1 MKVSDLLYHLAKS
14 SLTQCQ
20 SAWKRLQDW
29 LPGDDTEISVSLV
42 ARFLVHCHQK
52 FEARTVL
59 TIRAGLSLPLSEE
72 SGIDFDHRHSK
83 MLAKAAFRKRPPA
96 SRVVPS
102 WSWEDALRALARK
115 RISPS
120 DKLSRFIRPCSC
132 RHALA
137 LTVPLS
143 GLPLI
148 IVELLQAALSNFS
161 SEARLY
167 LKSQAQFHAP
177 SLFDTPVLRAIVS
190 AR

>member
-1 MKVSDLLYHLAKS
+1 MIGSDLLNHLAKS
-14 SLTQCQ
+14 SPIQCL

-42 ARFLVHCHQK
+42 AKFLVHCHQK

-59 TIRAGLSLPLSEE
+59 TIRAGLSLPLSEG

-83 MLAKAAFRKRPPA
+83 MLAEASFRKRPPA

-102 WSWEDALRALARK
+102 WAWEDALRALERK

-120 DKLSRFIRPCSC
+120 DKLSRFIRPCSG

-137 LTVPLS
+137 LTVPLN

-148 IVELLQAALSNFS
+148 LVELLQAALSNFPV
-161 SEARLY
+161 
-167 LKSQAQFHAP
+167 KPGF
-177 SLFDTPVLRAIVS
+177 VLRARHNS
-190 AR
+190 CSFPY

>member
-1 MKVSDLLYHLAKS
+1 M
-14 SLTQCQ
+14 
-20 SAWKRLQDW
+20 
-29 LPGDDTEISVSLV
+29 PLV
-42 ARFLVHCHQK
+42 AKFLVHCHQK

-59 TIRAGLSLPLSEE
+59 TIRAGLSLPLSEG

-148 IVELLQAALSNFS
+148 IVKLLQAALSNFS
-161 SEARLY
+161 SEAWPY

-177 SLFDTPVLRAIVS
+177 SLMISLIIQILVS
-190 AR
+190 AQ